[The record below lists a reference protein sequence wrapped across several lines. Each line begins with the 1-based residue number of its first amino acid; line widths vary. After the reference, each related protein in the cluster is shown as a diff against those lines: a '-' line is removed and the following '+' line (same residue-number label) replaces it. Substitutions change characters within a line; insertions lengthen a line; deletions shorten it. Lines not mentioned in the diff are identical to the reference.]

1 MAFYL
6 LCRNTHNPLLIIM
19 FRSILSLLRK
29 SLVVTAC
36 SAATM
41 SVFAVP
47 VTIDFTSG
55 TGNNSTTYSEDGFRL
70 LPQPGDHFENNS
82 QGDGYF
88 SWHDGSANNPP
99 NILTLDRADGSGSPF
114 TALNVTL
121 VHLSSNPSG
130 PGGVIF
136 RDSNGN
142 SVTATSL
149 GLVTLNFANTS
160 YVQFQ
165 IVNSGNNNF
174 PISIDN
180 FNLDTNPNALPGVP
194 DPVSTLFLCGLGLA
208 GLVAGARRTNR

>member
-1 MAFYL
+1 ML
-6 LCRNTHNPLLIIM
+6 HSLI
-19 FRSILSLLRK
+19 SLLRK
-29 SLVVTAC
+29 PLILAAGLA
-36 SAATM
+36 AAT
-41 SVFAVP
+41 SAFAVP

-55 TGNNSTTYSEDGFRL
+55 TGNNTTTYDEDGFRVRA
-70 LPQPGDHFENNS
+70 QSGDHFENNY

-99 NILTLDRADGSGSPF
+99 NILTLDRADGSGGLF
-114 TALNVTL
+114 TALSVTL

-136 RDSNGN
+136 RDSNGH
-142 SVTATSL
+142 SVTATTL
-149 GLVTLNFANTS
+149 GPVTLNFANTA

-194 DPVSTLFLCGLGLA
+194 DSASTLFLCVAGLA
-208 GLVAGARRTNR
+208 GLAVGARRNRR